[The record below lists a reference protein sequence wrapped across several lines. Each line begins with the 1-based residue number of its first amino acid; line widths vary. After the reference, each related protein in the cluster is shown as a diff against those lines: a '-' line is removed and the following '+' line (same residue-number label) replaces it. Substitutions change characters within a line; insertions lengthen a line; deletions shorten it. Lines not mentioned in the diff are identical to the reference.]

1 MSLISGLLNSLA
13 GNIFGGGN
21 TGTPNKSTLGAQL
34 RTRSKFSIDSDQF
47 AHTNTNKFSFGSLVY
62 PEVLETDP
70 GLGHYMLFYIY
81 RTKNSKYQG
90 ANPGLVETGEV
101 RRRGGLEAER
111 TKAQAESGIFSS
123 TRNDFRA
130 DTLQRS
136 KRDSIRE
143 QLGFVKTSDAIAL
156 YMPPNLE
163 FSYKA
168 DYRASETGAAGQFAK
183 QFGVSSLRD
192 TLTNLGEN
200 GGTQFMRE
208 TIGEKLLR
216 DVPAQIGEFLGGGDI
231 TGVIRLST
239 QKALNP
245 HLEAIFEK
253 VSMREFSYT
262 FRFTPKN
269 EREVETVDKI
279 IKLFKFHMMP
289 EKPID
294 AAIGR
299 YLTMPSE
306 FEIHYMYKGVE
317 NTWLPFV
324 SNSVLQ
330 NVTLSYGPG
339 GQYQTFRP
347 KTTPDG
353 SAPPPTEIEMKLD
366 FMETEAMTKEKIM
379 EGY

>member
-13 GNIFGGGN
+13 GNIFGGGKV
-21 TGTPNKSTLGAQL
+21 GTPNKAALGAQL
-34 RTRSKFSIDSDQF
+34 RTRSKFNIDSNQF
-47 AHTNTNKFSFGSLVY
+47 AHTDTNKFSFGSLVY
-62 PEVLETDP
+62 PETLETDP

-81 RTKNSKYQG
+81 RTKNSKYNKAGTEIRRTQTTK
-90 ANPGLVETGEV
+90 PGTSGQYTAQTGGV
-101 RRRGGLEAER
+101 V
-111 TKAQAESGIFSS
+111 GIEIS

-143 QLGFVKTSDAIAL
+143 KLGFVKTSDAIAL

-168 DYRASETGAAGQFAK
+168 DYRASETGAAGQFVK
-183 QFGVSSLRD
+183 QFGGSSFRD
-192 TLTNLGEN
+192 TLTNLSGGAGMQFLKEN
-200 GGTQFMRE
+200 
-208 TIGEKLLR
+208 IGEQLLR

-231 TGVIRLST
+231 SGVIRLTT

-279 IKLFKFHMMP
+279 TKLFKFHMMP
-289 EKPID
+289 EKPVD

-317 NTWLPFV
+317 NTYIPFV

-339 GQYQTFRP
+339 GQYQTFKP
-347 KTTPDG
+347 KATADG
-353 SAPPPTEIEMKLD
+353 VPHLQQK
-366 FMETEAMTKEKIM
+366 
-379 EGY
+379 

>member
-1 MSLISGLLNSLA
+1 MSLISGLLNKLSS
-13 GNIFGGGN
+13 NIFGGGN
-21 TGTPNKSTLGAQL
+21 VGTPDKAALGAQL
-34 RTRSKFSIDSDQF
+34 RQRSNFQIDSSQF
-47 AHTNTNKFSFGSLVY
+47 AHTDANKFSFGSLVY

-81 RTKNSKYQG
+81 RTKNSKYNPPGTETAFKYDRNLGLQQTTRKTGGVQG
-90 ANPGLVETGEV
+90 IE
-101 RRRGGLEAER
+101 
-111 TKAQAESGIFSS
+111 SS
-123 TRNDFRA
+123 TRNDFQA
-130 DTLQRS
+130 DTLKRG

-143 QLGFVKTSDAIAL
+143 DLGFVKTSDAIAL

-183 QFGVSSLRD
+183 QFGVSSIKD
-192 TLTNLGEN
+192 TLTRLGTS
-200 GGTQFMRE
+200 GGTDFIKE
-208 TIGEKLLR
+208 TIGEKLLK

-253 VSMREFSYT
+253 VNMREFSYT

-269 EREVETVDKI
+269 EREVDTVDKI

-324 SNSVLQ
+324 SNSVLT
-330 NVTLSYGPG
+330 NVSLSYGPG
-339 GQYQTFRP
+339 GQFQTFRP
-347 KTTPDG
+347 KATPDG
-353 SAPPPTEIEMKLD
+353 NAPPPTEIEMKLD
-366 FMETEAMTKEKIM
+366 FMETEALTKEKIM

>member
-13 GNIFGGGN
+13 GNIFGGGKV
-21 TGTPNKSTLGAQL
+21 GTPNKATMGAQL
-34 RTRSKFSIDSDQF
+34 RTRSKFNVDTNQF
-47 AHTNTNKFSFGSLVY
+47 AHTDTNKFSFGSLVY

-81 RTKNSKYQG
+81 RTKNSKYRG
-90 ANPGLVETGEV
+90 AEGGMVKTGEV
-101 RRRGGLEAER
+101 EYINGQRQETL
-111 TKAQAESGIFSS
+111 TQAKKGIYSS
-123 TRNDFRA
+123 TRNDFQA
-130 DTLQRS
+130 STVQRG

-168 DYRASETGAAGQFAK
+168 DYRATETGAAGQFAK
-183 QFGVSSLRD
+183 QFGVSSVKD
-192 TLTNLGEN
+192 TLTNLGEA
-200 GGTQFMRE
+200 GGTQFLRE
-208 TIGEKLLR
+208 TIGEKLLK

-245 HLEAIFEK
+245 HLEAVFEK
-253 VSMREFSYT
+253 VNMREFSYT

-324 SNSVLQ
+324 SNSVLTG
-330 NVTLSYGPG
+330 VSTSYGPG
-339 GQYQTFRP
+339 GQYQTFKP
-347 KTTPDG
+347 KATPDG

>member
-1 MSLISGLLNSLA
+1 MSLINGLLSKLA

-21 TGTPNKSTLGAQL
+21 LGTPDKAALGAQL
-34 RTRSKFSIDSDQF
+34 RQRSNFQIDSSQF
-47 AHTNTNKFSFGSLVY
+47 AHTDVNKFSFGSLTY

-90 ANPGLVETGEV
+90 ANPGQVETGEV
-101 RRRGGLEAER
+101 VRTAQGVQRTTTTAE
-111 TKAQAESGIFSS
+111 QGIYSS
-123 TRNDFRA
+123 TRNDFQA
-130 DTLQRS
+130 DTLKRG

-143 QLGFVKTSDAIAL
+143 DLGFVKTSDAIAL

-183 QFGVSSLRD
+183 QFGVSSIKD
-192 TLTNLGEN
+192 TLTRLGTS
-200 GGTQFMRE
+200 GGTDFIKE
-208 TIGEKLLR
+208 TIGEKLLK

-253 VSMREFSYT
+253 VNMREFSYT

-269 EREVETVDKI
+269 EREVDTVDKI

-324 SNSVLQ
+324 SNSVLT
-330 NVTLSYGPG
+330 NVSLSYGPG
-339 GQYQTFRP
+339 GQFQTFRP
-347 KTTPDG
+347 KATPDG
-353 SAPPPTEIEMKLD
+353 NAPPPTEIEMKLD
-366 FMETEAMTKEKIM
+366 FMETEALTKEKIM

>member
-13 GNIFGGGN
+13 GNIFGGGKV
-21 TGTPNKSTLGAQL
+21 GTPNKAILGAQL
-34 RTRSKFSIDSDQF
+34 RTRSKFNIDSNQF

-62 PEVLETDP
+62 PETLESDP

-81 RTKNSKYQG
+81 RTKNSKYRGAQG
-90 ANPGLVETGEV
+90 GTAIAGTGTYDTAT
-101 RRRGGLEAER
+101 GK
-111 TKAQAESGIFSS
+111 TFNQKKTQSGIYSS
-123 TRNDFRA
+123 TRNDFQA
-130 DTLQRS
+130 ETVQRS

-143 QLGFVKTSDAIAL
+143 KLGFVKTSDAIAL

-168 DYRASETGAAGQFAK
+168 DYRTSETGAAGQFVK
-183 QFGVSSLRD
+183 QFGGSSFRD
-192 TLTNLGEN
+192 TLTNLSGGAGIQFLKEN
-200 GGTQFMRE
+200 
-208 TIGEKLLR
+208 IGEQLLR

-231 TGVIRLST
+231 SGVIRLTT

-279 IKLFKFHMMP
+279 TKLFKFHMMP
-289 EKPID
+289 EKPVD

-317 NTWLPFV
+317 NTYIPFV

-339 GQYQTFRP
+339 GQYQTFKP
-347 KTTPDG
+347 KATSDG

-366 FMETEAMTKEKIM
+366 FLETEPMTKEKIM

>member
-1 MSLISGLLNSLA
+1 MSLISGLLNKLSS
-13 GNIFGGGN
+13 NIFGGGN
-21 TGTPNKSTLGAQL
+21 VGTPDKAALGAQL
-34 RTRSKFSIDSDQF
+34 RQRSNFQIDSSQF
-47 AHTNTNKFSFGSLVY
+47 AHTDVNKFSFGSLTY

-90 ANPGLVETGEV
+90 ANPGQVETGEV
-101 RRRGGLEAER
+101 VRTAQGVQRTTTTAE
-111 TKAQAESGIFSS
+111 QGIYSS
-123 TRNDFRA
+123 TRNDFQA
-130 DTLQRS
+130 DTLKRG

-143 QLGFVKTSDAIAL
+143 DLGFVKTSDAIAL

-183 QFGVSSLRD
+183 QFGVSSIKD
-192 TLTNLGEN
+192 TLTRLGTS
-200 GGTQFMRE
+200 GGTDFIKE
-208 TIGEKLLR
+208 TIGEKLLK

-253 VSMREFSYT
+253 VNMREFSYT

-269 EREVETVDKI
+269 EREVDTVDKI

-324 SNSVLQ
+324 SNSVLT
-330 NVTLSYGPG
+330 NVSLSYGPG
-339 GQYQTFRP
+339 GQFQTFRP
-347 KTTPDG
+347 KATPDG
-353 SAPPPTEIEMKLD
+353 NAPPPTEIEMKLD
-366 FMETEAMTKEKIM
+366 FMETEALTKEKIM

>member
-1 MSLISGLLNSLA
+1 MSLISGLLNKLSS
-13 GNIFGGGN
+13 NIFGGGN
-21 TGTPNKSTLGAQL
+21 VGTPDKAALGAQL
-34 RTRSKFSIDSDQF
+34 RQRSNFQIDSSQF
-47 AHTNTNKFSFGSLVY
+47 AHTDVNKFSFGSLTY

-81 RTKNSKYQG
+81 RTKNSKYNPRGTETSFKYDTNLGLQQTTKNTGGVQG
-90 ANPGLVETGEV
+90 IE
-101 RRRGGLEAER
+101 
-111 TKAQAESGIFSS
+111 SS
-123 TRNDFRA
+123 TRNDFQA
-130 DTLQRS
+130 DTLKRG

-143 QLGFVKTSDAIAL
+143 DLGFVKTSDAIAL

-183 QFGVSSLRD
+183 QFGVSSIKD
-192 TLTNLGEN
+192 TLTRLGTS
-200 GGTQFMRE
+200 GGTDFIKE
-208 TIGEKLLR
+208 TIGEKLLK

-253 VSMREFSYT
+253 VNMREFSYT

-269 EREVETVDKI
+269 EREVDTVDKI

-324 SNSVLQ
+324 SNSVLT
-330 NVTLSYGPG
+330 NVSLSYGPG
-339 GQYQTFRP
+339 GQFQTFRP
-347 KTTPDG
+347 KATPDG
-353 SAPPPTEIEMKLD
+353 NAPPPTEIEMKLD
-366 FMETEAMTKEKIM
+366 FMETEALTKEKIM

>member
-1 MSLISGLLNSLA
+1 MSLISGLLNSLS
-13 GNIFGGGN
+13 GNIFGGGKV
-21 TGTPNKSTLGAQL
+21 GTPNKATMGAQL
-34 RTRSKFSIDSDQF
+34 RTRSKFNVDTNQF
-47 AHTNTNKFSFGSLVY
+47 AHTDTNKFSFGSLVY

-81 RTKNSKYQG
+81 RTKNSKYRG
-90 ANPGLVETGEV
+90 AEGGMVKTGEV
-101 RRRGGLEAER
+101 EYINGQRQETL
-111 TKAQAESGIFSS
+111 TQAKKGIYSS
-123 TRNDFRA
+123 TRNDFQA
-130 DTLQRS
+130 STVQRG

-168 DYRASETGAAGQFAK
+168 DYRATETGAAGQFAK
-183 QFGVSSLRD
+183 QFGVSSVKD
-192 TLTNLGEN
+192 TLTNLGEA
-200 GGTQFMRE
+200 GGTQFLRE
-208 TIGEKLLR
+208 TIGEKLLK

-245 HLEAIFEK
+245 HLEAVFEK
-253 VSMREFSYT
+253 VNMREFSYT

-324 SNSVLQ
+324 SNSVLTG
-330 NVTLSYGPG
+330 VSTSYGPG
-339 GQYQTFRP
+339 GQYQTFKP
-347 KTTPDG
+347 KATADG

>member
-1 MSLISGLLNSLA
+1 MSLISGLLNKLSS
-13 GNIFGGGN
+13 NIFGGGN
-21 TGTPNKSTLGAQL
+21 VGTPDKAALGAQL
-34 RTRSKFSIDSDQF
+34 RQRSNFQIDSSQF
-47 AHTNTNKFSFGSLVY
+47 AHTDVNKFSFGSLTY

-81 RTKNSKYQG
+81 RTKNSKYNPRGTETSFKYDTNLGLQQTTKNTGGVQG
-90 ANPGLVETGEV
+90 IE
-101 RRRGGLEAER
+101 
-111 TKAQAESGIFSS
+111 SS
-123 TRNDFRA
+123 TRNDFQA
-130 DTLQRS
+130 DTLKRG

-143 QLGFVKTSDAIAL
+143 DLGFVKTSDAIAL

-183 QFGVSSLRD
+183 QFGVSSIKD
-192 TLTNLGEN
+192 TLTRLGTS
-200 GGTQFMRE
+200 GGTDFIKE
-208 TIGEKLLR
+208 TIGEKLLK

-253 VSMREFSYT
+253 VNMREFSYT

-269 EREVETVDKI
+269 EREVDTVDKI

-324 SNSVLQ
+324 SNSVLT
-330 NVTLSYGPG
+330 NVSLSYGPG
-339 GQYQTFRP
+339 GQFQTFRP
-347 KTTPDG
+347 KATPDG
-353 SAPPPTEIEMKLD
+353 NAPPPTEIEMKLD

>member
-1 MSLISGLLNSLA
+1 
-13 GNIFGGGN
+13 
-21 TGTPNKSTLGAQL
+21 
-34 RTRSKFSIDSDQF
+34 
-47 AHTNTNKFSFGSLVY
+47 
-62 PEVLETDP
+62 
-70 GLGHYMLFYIY
+70 MLFYIY
-81 RTKNSKYQG
+81 RTKHSKY
-90 ANPGLVETGEV
+90 NPPGTETKFKYDKNLGLQQTTYQTGGV
-101 RRRGGLEAER
+101 A
-111 TKAQAESGIFSS
+111 GIESS
-123 TRNDFRA
+123 TRNDFQA
-130 DTLQRS
+130 DTLQRG

-163 FSYKA
+163 FSYKT
-168 DYRASETGAAGQFAK
+168 DYRATETGAAGQFAK
-183 QFGVSSLRD
+183 QFGVSSIKD
-192 TLTNLGEN
+192 TLTRLGTS
-200 GGTQFMRE
+200 GGTDFIRE
-208 TIGEKLLR
+208 TIGEKILK

-269 EREVETVDKI
+269 EREVDTVDKI

-289 EKPID
+289 EKPQD
-294 AAIGR
+294 NAIGR

-324 SNSVLQ
+324 SNSVLT

-347 KTTPDG
+347 KATPDG
-353 SAPPPTEIEMKLD
+353 NAPPPTEIEMKLD
-366 FMETEAMTKEKIM
+366 FMETEGLTKEKIM

>member
-13 GNIFGGGN
+13 GNIFGGGKV
-21 TGTPNKSTLGAQL
+21 GTPNKATLGAQL

-81 RTKNSKYQG
+81 RTKNSKYRG
-90 ANPGLVETGEV
+90 AEGGTVKTGEV
-101 RRRGGLEAER
+101 EYINGIKQETE
-111 TKAQAESGIFSS
+111 AQALSGVYSS

-130 DTLQRS
+130 DTLKRS

-168 DYRASETGAAGQFAK
+168 DYRATDTGAAGQFAK
-183 QFGVSSLRD
+183 QFGVSSLKD

-200 GGTQFMRE
+200 GGTAFMTD
-208 TIGEKLLR
+208 TIGEKLLK

-231 TGVIRLST
+231 TGVVRLAT

-245 HLEAIFEK
+245 HLEAVFEK
-253 VSMREFSYT
+253 ISMREFSYT

-317 NTWLPFV
+317 NTWIPFV

-330 NVTLSYGPG
+330 NVSLTYGPG
-339 GQYQTFRP
+339 GQYQTFKP
-347 KTTPDG
+347 KATADG

>member
-13 GNIFGGGN
+13 GNIFGGGKV
-21 TGTPNKSTLGAQL
+21 GTPNKATLGAQL
-34 RTRSKFSIDSDQF
+34 RTRSKFNVDSNQF
-47 AHTNTNKFSFGSLVY
+47 AHTDTNKFSFGSLVY
-62 PEVLETDP
+62 PETLETDP

-81 RTKNSKYQG
+81 RTKNSKY
-90 ANPGLVETGEV
+90 NKPGTETT
-101 RRRGGLEAER
+101 
-111 TKAQAESGIFSS
+111 TKAVGPGGPYTEPQTRPTGGVVGIESS
-123 TRNDFRA
+123 TRNDFQA

-136 KRDSIRE
+136 ERDSIRE
-143 QLGFVKTSDAIAL
+143 KLGFVKTSDAIAL

-168 DYRASETGAAGQFAK
+168 DYRTSETGAAGQFVK
-183 QFGVSSLRD
+183 QFSGSSFRD
-192 TLTNLGEN
+192 TLTNLSGGAGIQFLKEN
-200 GGTQFMRE
+200 
-208 TIGEKLLR
+208 IGEQLLK

-231 TGVIRLST
+231 SGVVRLTT

-279 IKLFKFHMMP
+279 IKLFKFHMLP

-294 AAIGR
+294 ASIGR

-317 NTWLPFV
+317 NTYLPFV

-330 NVTLSYGPG
+330 NVSISYGPG
-339 GQYQTFRP
+339 GQYQTFKP
-347 KTTPDG
+347 KPTADG

-366 FMETEAMTKEKIM
+366 FLETEAMTKEKIM

>member
-13 GNIFGGGN
+13 GNIFGGGKV
-21 TGTPNKSTLGAQL
+21 GTPNKATMGAQL
-34 RTRSKFSIDSDQF
+34 RTRSKFNVDTNQF
-47 AHTNTNKFSFGSLVY
+47 AHTDTNKFSFGSLVY

-81 RTKNSKYQG
+81 RTKNSKYRG
-90 ANPGLVETGEV
+90 AEGGMVKTGEV
-101 RRRGGLEAER
+101 EYINGQRQETL
-111 TKAQAESGIFSS
+111 TQAKKGIYSS
-123 TRNDFRA
+123 TRNDFQA
-130 DTLQRS
+130 STVQRG

-168 DYRASETGAAGQFAK
+168 DYRATETGAAGQFAK
-183 QFGVSSLRD
+183 QFGVSSVKD
-192 TLTNLGEN
+192 TLTNLGEA
-200 GGTQFMRE
+200 GGTQFLRE
-208 TIGEKLLR
+208 TIGEKLLK

-245 HLEAIFEK
+245 HLEAVFEK
-253 VSMREFSYT
+253 VNMREFSYT

-324 SNSVLQ
+324 SNSVLTG
-330 NVTLSYGPG
+330 VSTSYGPG
-339 GQYQTFRP
+339 GQYQTFKP
-347 KTTPDG
+347 KATADG

-366 FMETEAMTKEKIM
+366 FMETEALTKEKIM

>member
-1 MSLISGLLNSLA
+1 MGSGNVGKA
-13 GNIFGGGN
+13 NN
-21 TGTPNKSTLGAQL
+21 AALGAKL
-34 RTRSKFSIDSDQF
+34 RQRSNFQIDTSQF
-47 AHTNTNKFSFGSLVY
+47 AHTNVNKFSFGSLVY
-62 PEVLETDP
+62 PETLETDP

-81 RTKNSKYQG
+81 RTKNSKY
-90 ANPGLVETGEV
+90 NPPGTNVST
-101 RRRGGLEAER
+101 
-111 TKAQAESGIFSS
+111 TKPGTKGNAGNYSVPGIESS
-123 TRNDFRA
+123 TRNDFQANTVTRE
-130 DTLQRS
+130 

-143 QLGFVKTSDAIAL
+143 KVGFVKTSDAIAL

-168 DYRASETGAAGQFAK
+168 DYRASETGAAGSFAK
-183 QFGVSSLRD
+183 QFVEGSVKD
-192 TLTNLGEN
+192 TLTSLGE
-200 GGTQFMRE
+200 GGGVRFLTDEIKER
-208 TIGEKLLR
+208 LLK

-231 TGVIRLST
+231 TGVVRLRS
-239 QKALNP
+239 QKAVNP

-253 VSMREFSYT
+253 INMREFNYT

-269 EREVETVDKI
+269 EREVDTVDKI

-317 NTWLPFV
+317 NTYLPFV
-324 SNSVLQ
+324 SNSVLTG
-330 NVTLSYGPG
+330 VDVAYGPG
-339 GQYQTFRP
+339 GQYQTFKP
-347 KTTPDG
+347 KATPDG
-353 SAPPPTEIEMKLD
+353 DAPPPTEVEMKLS

>member
-13 GNIFGGGN
+13 GNIFGGGSV
-21 TGTPNKSTLGAQL
+21 GTPNKAAQGAKL
-34 RTRSKFSIDSDQF
+34 RQRSNFQIDESQF

-62 PEVLETDP
+62 PEVLESDP

-81 RTKNSKYQG
+81 RTKNSKY
-90 ANPGLVETGEV
+90 NPPGTEV
-101 RRRGGLEAER
+101 RRTKTTLPGTSGTYTANTGGVV
-111 TKAQAESGIFSS
+111 GIESS
-123 TRNDFRA
+123 TRNDFQA
-130 DTLQRS
+130 NTVQRE

-183 QFGVSSLRD
+183 QFGVSSIKD
-192 TLTNLGEN
+192 TLTNLGEA
-200 GGTQFMRE
+200 GGTDFIKS

-253 VSMREFSYT
+253 VNMREFSYT

-269 EREVETVDKI
+269 ERETETVDKI

-317 NTWLPFV
+317 NTYLPFV
-324 SNSVLQ
+324 SNSVLT
-330 NVTLSYGPG
+330 NVSLNYGPG
-339 GQYQTFRP
+339 GQYQTFKP
-347 KTTPDG
+347 KSTANGD
-353 SAPPPTEIEMKLD
+353 APPPTEIEMKLD
-366 FMETEAMTKEKIM
+366 FMETEALTKEKIM

>member
-1 MSLISGLLNSLA
+1 MSLISGLISKLA
-13 GNIFGGGN
+13 SNIMGSGNVGKAN
-21 TGTPNKSTLGAQL
+21 NAALGAKL
-34 RTRSKFSIDSDQF
+34 RQRSNFQIDTSQF
-47 AHTNTNKFSFGSLVY
+47 AHTNVNKFSFGSLVY
-62 PEVLETDP
+62 PETLETDP

-81 RTKNSKYQG
+81 RTKNSKY
-90 ANPGLVETGEV
+90 NPPGTNVST
-101 RRRGGLEAER
+101 
-111 TKAQAESGIFSS
+111 TKPGTKGNAGNYSVPGIESS
-123 TRNDFRA
+123 TRNDFQANTVTRE
-130 DTLQRS
+130 

-143 QLGFVKTSDAIAL
+143 KVGFVKTSDAIAL

-168 DYRASETGAAGQFAK
+168 DYRASETGAAGSFAK
-183 QFGVSSLRD
+183 QFVEGSVKD
-192 TLTNLGEN
+192 TLTSLGE
-200 GGTQFMRE
+200 GGGVRFLTDEIKER
-208 TIGEKLLR
+208 LLK

-231 TGVIRLST
+231 TGVVRLRS
-239 QKALNP
+239 QKAVNP

-253 VSMREFSYT
+253 INMREFNYT

-269 EREVETVDKI
+269 EREVDTVDKI

-317 NTWLPFV
+317 NTYLPFV
-324 SNSVLQ
+324 SNSVLTG
-330 NVTLSYGPG
+330 VDVAYGPG
-339 GQYQTFRP
+339 GQYQTFKP
-347 KTTPDG
+347 KATPDG
-353 SAPPPTEIEMKLD
+353 DAPPPTEVEMKLS

>member
-1 MSLISGLLNSLA
+1 MSLINGLLSKLA

-21 TGTPNKSTLGAQL
+21 LGTPDKTALGAQL
-34 RTRSKFSIDSDQF
+34 RQRSNFQIDSSQF
-47 AHTNTNKFSFGSLVY
+47 AHMDTNKFSFGSLVY

-81 RTKNSKYQG
+81 RTKNSKY
-90 ANPGLVETGEV
+90 NPPGTEV
-101 RRRGGLEAER
+101 RKSKTTLPGEKSEYTVNTGGVV
-111 TKAQAESGIFSS
+111 GIESS
-123 TRNDFRA
+123 TRNDFQA
-130 DTLQRS
+130 DTLQRG
-136 KRDSIRE
+136 KRDSVRE

-168 DYRASETGAAGQFAK
+168 DYRATETGAAGQFAK
-183 QFGVSSLRD
+183 QFGVSSLKD

-200 GGTQFMRE
+200 GGAQFMTD
-208 TIGEKLLR
+208 TIGEKLLK
-216 DVPAQIGEFLGGGDI
+216 DVPAQIGEFLGAGDI
-231 TGVIRLST
+231 TGVVRLAT

-245 HLEAIFEK
+245 HLEAVFEK
-253 VSMREFSYT
+253 INMREFSYT

-294 AAIGR
+294 TAIGR

-317 NTWLPFV
+317 NTWIPFV

-330 NVTLSYGPG
+330 NVSLTYGPG

-347 KTTPDG
+347 KATPDG
-353 SAPPPTEIEMKLD
+353 NAPPPTEIEMKLD

>member
-1 MSLISGLLNSLA
+1 MSLINGLLSKLA
-13 GNIFGGGN
+13 GNIFGGSN
-21 TGTPNKSTLGAQL
+21 LGTPDKTALGAQL
-34 RTRSKFSIDSDQF
+34 RQRSNFQIDSSQF
-47 AHTNTNKFSFGSLVY
+47 AHMDTNKFSFGSLVY

-81 RTKNSKYQG
+81 RTKNSKY
-90 ANPGLVETGEV
+90 NPPGTEV
-101 RRRGGLEAER
+101 RKSKTTLPGEKSEYTVNTGGVV
-111 TKAQAESGIFSS
+111 GIESS
-123 TRNDFRA
+123 TRNDFQA
-130 DTLQRS
+130 DTLQRG
-136 KRDSIRE
+136 KRDSVRE

-168 DYRASETGAAGQFAK
+168 DYRATETGAAGQFAK
-183 QFGVSSLRD
+183 QFGVSSLKD

-200 GGTQFMRE
+200 GGAQFMTD
-208 TIGEKLLR
+208 TIGEKLLK
-216 DVPAQIGEFLGGGDI
+216 DVPAQIGEFLGAGDI
-231 TGVIRLST
+231 TGVVRLAT

-245 HLEAIFEK
+245 HLEAVFEK
-253 VSMREFSYT
+253 INMREFSYT

-294 AAIGR
+294 TAIGR

-317 NTWLPFV
+317 NTWIPFV

-330 NVTLSYGPG
+330 NVSLTYGPG

-347 KTTPDG
+347 KATPDG
-353 SAPPPTEIEMKLD
+353 NAPPPTEIEMKLD

>member
-1 MSLISGLLNSLA
+1 MSLINGLLNKLA

-21 TGTPNKSTLGAQL
+21 VGTPDKATLGAQL
-34 RTRSKFSIDSDQF
+34 RQRSNFQIDTSQF
-47 AHTNTNKFSFGSLVY
+47 AHTDVNKFSFGSLVY

-81 RTKNSKYQG
+81 RTKNSKY
-90 ANPGLVETGEV
+90 NPPGTEV
-101 RRRGGLEAER
+101 RKSKTTLPGEKSEYTVNTGGVV
-111 TKAQAESGIFSS
+111 GIESS
-123 TRNDFRA
+123 TRNDFQA
-130 DTLQRS
+130 DTLQRG
-136 KRDSIRE
+136 KRDSVRE

-168 DYRASETGAAGQFAK
+168 DYRATETGAAGQFAK
-183 QFGVSSLRD
+183 QFGVSSLKD

-200 GGTQFMRE
+200 GGAQFMTD
-208 TIGEKLLR
+208 TIGEKLLK
-216 DVPAQIGEFLGGGDI
+216 DVPAQIGEFLGAGDI
-231 TGVIRLST
+231 TGVVRLAT

-245 HLEAIFEK
+245 HLEAVFEK
-253 VSMREFSYT
+253 INMREFSYT

-317 NTWLPFV
+317 NTWIPFV

-330 NVTLSYGPG
+330 NVSLTYGPG

-347 KTTPDG
+347 KATPDG
-353 SAPPPTEIEMKLD
+353 NAPPPTEIEMKLD

>member
-1 MSLISGLLNSLA
+1 MSLINGLLNKLA

-21 TGTPNKSTLGAQL
+21 LGTPDKATLGAQL
-34 RTRSKFSIDSDQF
+34 RQRSNFQIDTSQF
-47 AHTNTNKFSFGSLVY
+47 AHTDVNKFSFGSLVY

-81 RTKNSKYQG
+81 RTKHSKY
-90 ANPGLVETGEV
+90 NPPGTET
-101 RRRGGLEAER
+101 RR
-111 TKAQAESGIFSS
+111 TKTTKPGTSGTYTAPTGGVVGIESS
-123 TRNDFRA
+123 TRNDFQA
-130 DTLQRS
+130 DTLQRG
-136 KRDSIRE
+136 KRDSIRD

-183 QFGVSSLRD
+183 QFGVSSIKD
-192 TLTNLGEN
+192 TLTRLGTS
-200 GGTQFMRE
+200 GGTDFIRE
-208 TIGEKLLR
+208 TIGEKLLK

-294 AAIGR
+294 NAVGR

-317 NTWLPFV
+317 NTFLPFV

-330 NVTLSYGPG
+330 NVSLSYGPG

-347 KTTPDG
+347 KATPDG

-366 FMETEAMTKEKIM
+366 FMETEALTKEKIM

>member
-1 MSLISGLLNSLA
+1 MSLISGLLNKLS

-21 TGTPNKSTLGAQL
+21 IGTPDKAALGAQL
-34 RTRSKFSIDSDQF
+34 RQRSNFQIDSSQF
-47 AHTNTNKFSFGSLVY
+47 AHTDVNKFSFGSLTY

-81 RTKNSKYQG
+81 RTKNSKY
-90 ANPGLVETGEV
+90 NPPGTETRRTKTTKPGTTGEYQAAT
-101 RRRGGLEAER
+101 GGVV
-111 TKAQAESGIFSS
+111 GIESS
-123 TRNDFRA
+123 TRNDFQA
-130 DTLQRS
+130 DTLQRG
-136 KRDSIRE
+136 KRDSIRD

-183 QFGVSSLRD
+183 QFGVSSIKD
-192 TLTNLGEN
+192 TLTRLGTS
-200 GGTQFMRE
+200 GGTDFIKE
-208 TIGEKLLR
+208 TIGEKLLK

-253 VSMREFSYT
+253 INMREFSYT

-269 EREVETVDKI
+269 EREVDTVDKI

-324 SNSVLQ
+324 SNSVLT
-330 NVTLSYGPG
+330 NVSLSYGPG
-339 GQYQTFRP
+339 GQFQTFRP
-347 KTTPDG
+347 KATPDG

>member
-1 MSLISGLLNSLA
+1 MSLISGLINKLA
-13 GNIFGGGN
+13 SNIIGSGNVGKAN
-21 TGTPNKSTLGAQL
+21 NAALGAQL
-34 RTRSKFSIDSDQF
+34 RQRSNFQIDTSQF

-62 PEVLETDP
+62 PEALETDP

-81 RTKNSKYQG
+81 RTKNSKY
-90 ANPGLVETGEV
+90 NPAGTEV
-101 RRRGGLEAER
+101 RQSKTTKPGTSGTYTAATGGV
-111 TKAQAESGIFSS
+111 TGIESS
-123 TRNDFRA
+123 TRNDFQANTVTRE
-130 DTLQRS
+130 
-136 KRDSIRE
+136 KRDSIRSK
-143 QLGFVKTSDAIAL
+143 LGFVKTSDAIAL

-183 QFGVSSLRD
+183 QFVEGSVKD
-192 TLTNLGEN
+192 TLTNLGE
-200 GGTQFMRE
+200 GGGVKFLTDQ
-208 TIGEKLLR
+208 IKEKLLK

-231 TGVIRLST
+231 TGVVRLSS

-253 VSMREFSYT
+253 INMREFNYT

-269 EREVETVDKI
+269 EREVDTVDKI

-317 NTWLPFV
+317 NTYLPFV
-324 SNSVLQ
+324 SNSVLTG
-330 NVTLSYGPG
+330 VDVAYGPG
-339 GQYQTFRP
+339 GQYQTFKP
-347 KTTPDG
+347 KPTPDG
-353 SAPPPTEIEMKLD
+353 DAPPPTEVEMKLS

>member
-1 MSLISGLLNSLA
+1 MSLINGLLSKLA

-21 TGTPNKSTLGAQL
+21 LGTPDKAALGAQL
-34 RTRSKFSIDSDQF
+34 RQRSNFQIDSSQF
-47 AHTNTNKFSFGSLVY
+47 AHMDTNKFSFGSLVY

-81 RTKNSKYQG
+81 RTKNSKY
-90 ANPGLVETGEV
+90 NPPGTEV
-101 RRRGGLEAER
+101 RKSKTTLPGEKSEYTVNTGGVV
-111 TKAQAESGIFSS
+111 GIESS
-123 TRNDFRA
+123 TRNDFQA
-130 DTLQRS
+130 DTLQRG
-136 KRDSIRE
+136 KRDSVRE

-168 DYRASETGAAGQFAK
+168 DYRATETGAAGQFAK
-183 QFGVSSLRD
+183 QFGVSSLKD

-200 GGTQFMRE
+200 GGAQFMTD
-208 TIGEKLLR
+208 TIGEKLLK
-216 DVPAQIGEFLGGGDI
+216 DVPAQIGEFLGAGDI
-231 TGVIRLST
+231 TGVVRLAT

-245 HLEAIFEK
+245 HLEAVFEK
-253 VSMREFSYT
+253 INMREFSYT

-317 NTWLPFV
+317 NTWIPFV

-330 NVTLSYGPG
+330 NVSLTYGPG

-347 KTTPDG
+347 KATPDG
-353 SAPPPTEIEMKLD
+353 NAPPPTEIEMKLD

>member
-13 GNIFGGGN
+13 GNIFGGGKV
-21 TGTPNKSTLGAQL
+21 GTPNKATMGAQL
-34 RTRSKFSIDSDQF
+34 RTRSKFNVDTNQF
-47 AHTNTNKFSFGSLVY
+47 AHTDTNKFSFGSLVY

-81 RTKNSKYQG
+81 RTKNSKYRG
-90 ANPGLVETGEV
+90 AEGGMVKTGEV
-101 RRRGGLEAER
+101 EYINGQRQETL
-111 TKAQAESGIFSS
+111 TQAKKGIYSS
-123 TRNDFRA
+123 TRNDFQA
-130 DTLQRS
+130 STVQRG

-168 DYRASETGAAGQFAK
+168 DYRATETGAAGQFAK
-183 QFGVSSLRD
+183 QFGVSSVKD
-192 TLTNLGEN
+192 TLTNLGEA
-200 GGTQFMRE
+200 GGTQFLRE
-208 TIGEKLLR
+208 TIGEKLLK

-245 HLEAIFEK
+245 HLEAVFEK
-253 VSMREFSYT
+253 VNMREFSYT

-324 SNSVLQ
+324 SNSVLTG
-330 NVTLSYGPG
+330 VSTSYGPG
-339 GQYQTFRP
+339 GQYQTFKP
-347 KTTPDG
+347 KATPDG

-366 FMETEAMTKEKIM
+366 FMETEALTKEKIM

>member
-1 MSLISGLLNSLA
+1 MSLISGLLNKLSS
-13 GNIFGGGN
+13 NVFGGGN
-21 TGTPNKSTLGAQL
+21 VGSPNKATLGAQL
-34 RTRSKFSIDSDQF
+34 RQRSNFQIDSSQF

-81 RTKNSKYQG
+81 RTKNSKY
-90 ANPGLVETGEV
+90 NPPGKEIVRINPEMAGQTKTVNTGGVVGIET
-101 RRRGGLEAER
+101 
-111 TKAQAESGIFSS
+111 S

-130 DTLQRS
+130 DTLSRS

-183 QFGVSSLRD
+183 QFGVSSIKD
-192 TLTNLGEN
+192 TLTNLGES
-200 GGTQFMRE
+200 GGTQFIRE

-253 VSMREFSYT
+253 VNMREFSYT

-294 AAIGR
+294 RAIGR

-347 KTTPDG
+347 KSTPDG

-366 FMETEAMTKEKIM
+366 FMETEALTKEKIM

>member
-13 GNIFGGGN
+13 GNIFGGGKV
-21 TGTPNKSTLGAQL
+21 GTPNKATMGAQL
-34 RTRSKFSIDSDQF
+34 RTRSKFNVDTNQF
-47 AHTNTNKFSFGSLVY
+47 AHTDTNKFSFGSLVY

-81 RTKNSKYQG
+81 RTKNSKYRG
-90 ANPGLVETGEV
+90 AEGGMVKTGEV
-101 RRRGGLEAER
+101 EYINGQRQETL
-111 TKAQAESGIFSS
+111 TQAKKGIYSS
-123 TRNDFRA
+123 TRNDFQA
-130 DTLQRS
+130 STVQRG

-168 DYRASETGAAGQFAK
+168 DYRATETGAAGQFAK
-183 QFGVSSLRD
+183 QFGVSSVKD
-192 TLTNLGEN
+192 TLTNLGEA
-200 GGTQFMRE
+200 GGTQFLRE
-208 TIGEKLLR
+208 TIGEKLLK

-245 HLEAIFEK
+245 HLEAVFEK
-253 VSMREFSYT
+253 VNMREFSYT

-324 SNSVLQ
+324 SNSVLTG
-330 NVTLSYGPG
+330 VSTSYGPG
-339 GQYQTFRP
+339 GQYQTFKP
-347 KTTPDG
+347 KATADG

>member
-1 MSLISGLLNSLA
+1 MSLISGLLNKLSS
-13 GNIFGGGN
+13 NIFGGGN
-21 TGTPNKSTLGAQL
+21 VGTPDKAALGAQL
-34 RTRSKFSIDSDQF
+34 RQRSNFQIDSSQF
-47 AHTNTNKFSFGSLVY
+47 AHTDVNKFSFGSLTY

-81 RTKNSKYQG
+81 RTKNSKYNPRGTETSFKYDTNLGLQQTTKNTGGVQG
-90 ANPGLVETGEV
+90 IE
-101 RRRGGLEAER
+101 
-111 TKAQAESGIFSS
+111 SS
-123 TRNDFRA
+123 TRNDFQA
-130 DTLQRS
+130 DTLKRG

-143 QLGFVKTSDAIAL
+143 DLGFVKTSDAIAL

-183 QFGVSSLRD
+183 QFGVSSIKD
-192 TLTNLGEN
+192 TLTRLGTS
-200 GGTQFMRE
+200 GGTDFIKE
-208 TIGEKLLR
+208 TIGEKLLK

-253 VSMREFSYT
+253 VNMREFSYT

-269 EREVETVDKI
+269 EREVDTVDKI

-324 SNSVLQ
+324 SNSVLT
-330 NVTLSYGPG
+330 NVSLSYGPG

-347 KTTPDG
+347 KATPDG
-353 SAPPPTEIEMKLD
+353 NAPPPTEIEMKLD
-366 FMETEAMTKEKIM
+366 FMETEALTKEKIM